1 MAGSSRLF
9 GIVQDVSGLSTGII
23 VNSINYT
30 QNSETAEARNEKGK
44 VIDIAV
50 VTTGEQITVDGL
62 ATSGGVTVGSV
73 ITIGEKK
80 YLITGASAAETNTT
94 FKTQN
99 VTARYSK
106 DCEYWTLDSNG
117 DICDP
122 SETTNS
128 DGAAAATPSGD
139 ATPSGGTP

>member
-23 VNSINYT
+23 VNGINYT
-30 QNSETAEARNEKGK
+30 QNTETAEARNQKGK

-50 VTTGEQITVDGL
+50 VSTGEQISVDGL
-62 ATSGGVTVGSV
+62 ATTSGVAIGSV
-73 ITIGEKK
+73 ITIGNKK
-80 YLITGASAAETNTT
+80 YLITGASAAESNTT

-117 DICDP
+117 DIC
-122 SETTNS
+122 
-128 DGAAAATPSGD
+128 APSGTTHSD
-139 ATPSGGTP
+139 VTQASNP

>member
-23 VNSINYT
+23 VNGINYT
-30 QNSETAEARNEKGK
+30 QNTETAEARNQKGK

-50 VTTGEQITVDGL
+50 VSTGEEITVDGL
-62 ATSGGVTVGSV
+62 ATTSGVAIGSV
-73 ITIGEKK
+73 ITIGNKK
-80 YLITGASAAETNTT
+80 YLITGASAAESNTT

-106 DCEYWTLDSNG
+106 DCEYWTLDENG
-117 DICDP
+117 DIC
-122 SETTNS
+122 
-128 DGAAAATPSGD
+128 APSGTTHSD
-139 ATPSGGTP
+139 VVSQGGSSTP

>member
-23 VNSINYT
+23 VNGINYT
-30 QNSETAEARNEKGK
+30 QNTETAEARNEKGK

-50 VTTGEQITVDGL
+50 VATGEEITVDGL
-62 ATSGGVTVGSV
+62 ATTSGVAIGSV
-73 ITIGEKK
+73 ITIGNKK
-80 YLITGASAAETNTT
+80 YLITGASAAESNTT

-106 DCEYWTLDSNG
+106 DCEYWTLDNNG
-117 DICDP
+117 DIC
-122 SETTNS
+122 
-128 DGAAAATPSGD
+128 APSGTTHSD
-139 ATPSGGTP
+139 VTQ